1 MNPFGQ
7 RIVESVAPSTAYW
20 YIRFLA
26 KTMRLEYRNREALAR
41 ARELGG
47 TYLFAFWHSRLL
59 LMVFAYPGDRG
70 LALQSRHRDSQLLAR
85 MMRRFG
91 IGAVWGSTSRGGMTA
106 AREVVRRLK
115 EGHDVAVAPDG
126 PRGPRRRA
134 QPGIV
139 AIARLSGKPIV
150 PLAFSARPSARLTS
164 WDRSLVP
171 LPFGRGRFVYGEPI
185 VVDRRA
191 DRDEQERQ
199 RVALEEELN
208 RLTDL
213 VDTEVG
219 IPLIRPAPLESEEG
233 R

>member
-1 MNPFGQ
+1 
-7 RIVESVAPSTAYW
+7 
-20 YIRFLA
+20 
-26 KTMRLEYRNREALAR
+26 
-41 ARELGG
+41 
-47 TYLFAFWHSRLL
+47 
-59 LMVFAYPGDRG
+59 
-70 LALQSRHRDSQLLAR
+70 
-85 MMRRFG
+85 
-91 IGAVWGSTSRGGMTA
+91 
-106 AREVVRRLK
+106 
-115 EGHDVAVAPDG
+115 
-126 PRGPRRRA
+126 
-134 QPGIV
+134 
-139 AIARLSGKPIV
+139 
-150 PLAFSARPSARLTS
+150 
-164 WDRSLVP
+164 LVP